1 MKKLVLLFSVLV
13 VFAAGAVIGS
23 SVGFE
28 PTVSGICAVALS
40 TMAVAPQGAFRV
52 GLDLSEVTTQ
62 LGAYFN
68 YYSSQI
74 WAAIAKGQDFESYM
88 KAVPNVKSQYVTT
101 TSRRTEFLQPWQ
113 KGWQPKG
120 GVEMIP
126 YVNKIFALKMDH
138 TQEDLHAL
146 HDTYLAFLQD
156 ESKLPSEIPF
166 VKWLVDTHIIPGMTE
181 ELRTMSVVG
190 VFDAPTAGT
199 AGASIDSADG
209 IFTIVGNEITAGNI
223 TPIITGAITSSN
235 VVDKIELFHK
245 SLPSEHR
252 SRPGQVF
259 CPADMVED
267 YKYGY
272 RAAFGTNL
280 DFNGPT
286 LKIWG
291 TQKELVGLDALN
303 GTDKLLYTPTG
314 ANGNLLKMYDKIV
327 MPTPTVQLEKR
338 DVHILTDFHR
348 GWGFNT
354 LEEVFAND
362 QY

>member
-40 TMAVAPQGAFRV
+40 TMAVAPQGSFRV

-68 YYSSQI
+68 YYSNQI

-113 KGWQPKG
+113 KGFQAKG
-120 GVEMIP
+120 AVEMIP
-126 YVNKIFALKMDH
+126 YINKIFAIKMDH
-138 TQEDLHAL
+138 TQDDLHAL
-146 HDTYLAFLQD
+146 HNTYLAYLQD
-156 ESKLPSEIPF
+156 ETKAPSEIPF

-181 ELRTMSVVG
+181 EIRKMSVVG
-190 VFDAPTAGT
+190 NYVAPTSGT
-199 AGASIDSADG
+199 AGSSISSADG
-209 IFTIVGNEITAGNI
+209 IFTIVADEITAGNI
-223 TPIITGAITSSN
+223 TPIVTGAITSSN

-252 SRPGQVF
+252 SRPGVIF
-259 CPADMVED
+259 AAADMVEN

-272 RAAFGTNL
+272 RAAFGSNL

-286 LKIWG
+286 LNIWG
-291 TQKELVGLDALN
+291 TQKTLVGLDDLN
-303 GTDKLLYTPTG
+303 GSSRLLYTPTG

-327 MPTPTVQLEKR
+327 MPTPTVQLDKR

-348 GWGFNT
+348 GWGFET
-354 LEEVFAND
+354 LDEVFAND
-362 QY
+362 QA